1 MQPATTSRGAAPGP
15 PPFARLLRCGLR
27 SVGISYV
34 PMELLRQAKR
44 QAVAEQRDYMVLWK
58 LLHDVLLVVLMD
70 FEVDVEAIERE
81 NDAARLDEAL
91 RDPEAHAIRVELVR
105 YYLFEWGFTCRAF
118 FEDTPRTPPSSVL
131 LVALA
136 WLLAH
141 SRFFERQHPAILEL
155 YLNSARVPLPP
166 YPDDVL
172 TPRETA
178 ERLAARVRQDA
189 QAVESARLDVQA
201 DPAAAAS
208 AVHQAQALFGRLES
222 VLRALE
228 SYERYHSRLL
238 ARVKALSPPRDE
250 DATPEDA
257 VPVYAV
263 RLLSCGS
270 PEEVELHV
278 RALAERVQM
287 AADEKSFYKWVN
299 GIVSQIKEPGDA
311 PLSEALH
318 RLSIV
323 DDALGPAVEAADAS
337 CQAIETLRKQ
347 IAQRFAVEW
356 KKWKQSTTS
365 RAKIQKMETKMQQ
378 LEQEILSRE
387 LLDPS
392 SLFLAER
399 STTSEGKQPPA
410 AENSDTDADAD
421 ADAVARLAARRKDL
435 ETVMNEIVSTYC
447 LAQWV

>member
-15 PPFARLLRCGLR
+15 PPFTRLLRCGLR

-70 FEVDVEAIERE
+70 FEVDVEAMERE

-118 FEDTPRTPPSSVL
+118 FEDTPRAPPSSVL

-141 SRFFERQHPAILEL
+141 SRFFERQHPAILEH

-172 TPRETA
+172 TARETA

-189 QAVESARLDVQA
+189 QAVESARLDVQG
-201 DPAAAAS
+201 DPAAAS

-238 ARVKALSPPRDE
+238 AHVKALSPPRDE
-250 DATPEDA
+250 GAEPEDA

-287 AADEKSFYKWVN
+287 VADEKSFYKWVN
-299 GIVSQIKEPGDA
+299 GIVSQIKEPCEA
-311 PLSEALH
+311 PLSAALH

-323 DDALGPAVEAADAS
+323 DDALGAAVEAADAS

-356 KKWKQSTTS
+356 KKWKQSTAS

-387 LLDPS
+387 LPDPS

-399 STTSEGKQPPA
+399 STTSEGKQPAA
-410 AENSDTDADAD
+410 AENSDTDTDAD
-421 ADAVARLAARRKDL
+421 ARLAARRKDL